1 MSETN
6 YTIAERYTL
15 PSHGLLYDRDVNPDI
30 KIRSMTVRDEMKRQ
44 SPANDGTIYR
54 VLAEVIDDCLVE
66 KPGISSYDMCIGD
79 FQFLMHKLRIV
90 TYGPEYKISCRCPN
104 CGNYDEYVVNLEDL
118 SLDELK
124 DFDKD
129 EYLKITLPVSKK
141 VIELNYNTPRI
152 LDNIEKEVD
161 RVAKQYKKQNKEK
174 EMSSIDWHLLYQLV
188 YAIKTVDG
196 QKLSTT
202 QKETFCN
209 NLVGRDYNTIIN
221 ALSKLDEKV
230 GLGLIF
236 EVTCNKC
243 GLNMSVPFRLTSEFF
258 RPTSIS

>member
-1 MSETN
+1 MENN

-15 PSHGLLYDRDVNPDI
+15 PSHGLLYDSDINPDI
-30 KIRSMTVRDEMKRQ
+30 KLRSMTVRDEMKRMA
-44 SPANDGTIYR
+44 PANDGTIYR

-104 CGNYDEYVVNLEDL
+104 CGNYDDYIVNLEDL

-129 EYLKITLPVSKK
+129 KYLRLELPASKK
-141 VIELNYNTPRI
+141 IVELNYNTPRI

-161 RVAKQYKKQNKEK
+161 RVAKQYKKQNKV
-174 EMSSIDWHLLYQLV
+174 MSDVDWHLLYQLV

-196 QKLSTT
+196 QKLSVT
-202 QKETFCN
+202 QKEAFCN
-209 NLVGRDYNTIIN
+209 NLVGRDYNAIVN
-221 ALSKLDEKV
+221 ALDKLDQKV
-230 GLGLIF
+230 GLGLMF
-236 EVTCNKC
+236 EVKCNQC
-243 GLNMSVPFRLTSEFF
+243 GLNMSVPFRLTNEFF
-258 RPTSIS
+258 RPSSDN

>member
-1 MSETN
+1 MENN

-15 PSHGLLYDRDVNPDI
+15 PSHGLLYDSDINPDI
-30 KIRSMTVRDEMKRQ
+30 KLRSMTVRDEMKRMA
-44 SPANDGTIYR
+44 PANDGTIYR

-104 CGNYDEYVVNLEDL
+104 CGNYDDYVVNLEDL

-129 EYLKITLPVSKK
+129 KYLKLELPASKK
-141 VIELNYNTPRI
+141 IIELNYNTPRI

-161 RVAKQYKKQNKEK
+161 RVAKQYKKQNKV
-174 EMSSIDWHLLYQLV
+174 MSDVDWHLLYQLV

-196 QKLSTT
+196 QKLSVT

-209 NLVGRDYNTIIN
+209 NLVGRDYNAIIN
-221 ALSKLDEKV
+221 ALDKLDQKV
-230 GLGLIF
+230 GLGLMF
-236 EVTCNKC
+236 EVKCNQC
-243 GLNMSVPFRLTSEFF
+243 GLNMSVPFRLTNEFF
-258 RPTSIS
+258 RPSSDN

>member
-1 MSETN
+1 MTD
-6 YTIAERYTL
+6 YTIAEKYTL
-15 PSHGLLYDRDVNPDI
+15 PSHGLLYDKDINPDI

-66 KPGISSYDMCIGD
+66 KPGISCYDMCIGD

-90 TYGPEYKISCRCPN
+90 TYGPEYKISCKCPN
-104 CGNYDEYVVNLEDL
+104 CGNFDDYIVNLENL

-129 EYLKITLPVSKK
+129 KYLKLELPVSKK
-141 VIELNYNTPRI
+141 TIELNYNTPRI
-152 LDNIEKEVD
+152 LDSIEKEVD
-161 RVAKQYKKQNKEK
+161 RVAKQYTKQNKEI
-174 EMSSIDWHLLYQLV
+174 SSVDWHLLYQLV

-196 QKLSTT
+196 QKLSVT

-209 NLVGRDYNTIIN
+209 NLVGRDFNAIIN
-221 ALSKLDEKV
+221 KLNELDEKV
-230 GLGLIF
+230 GLGLMFTIK
-236 EVTCNKC
+236 CNNC
-243 GLNMSVPFRLTSEFF
+243 GLDMSVPFRLTSEFF
-258 RPTSIS
+258 RPTSNN

>member
-1 MSETN
+1 MGENN

-15 PSHGLLYDRDVNPDI
+15 PSHGLLYDRDINPDI

-44 SPANDGTIYR
+44 APANDGTIYR
-54 VLAEVIDDCLVE
+54 VLAEVIDDCLIE

-79 FQFLMHKLRIV
+79 FQFLMHKLRVV
-90 TYGPEYKISCRCPN
+90 TYGPEYKINCRCPN

-124 DFDKD
+124 EFDRDK
-129 EYLKITLPVSKK
+129 YLKLELPASKK

-152 LDNIEKEVD
+152 LDAIEKEVD
-161 RVAKQYKKQNKEK
+161 RVAKQYKKQNK

-196 QKLSTT
+196 QKLSVT

-209 NLVGRDYNTIIN
+209 NLVGRDFNAIIN
-221 ALSKLDEKV
+221 KLNELDEKV
-230 GLGLIF
+230 GLGLMF
-236 EVTCNKC
+236 NVKCNNC
-243 GLNMSVPFRLTSEFF
+243 GLDMSVPFRLTSEFF
-258 RPTSIS
+258 RPTSTN

>member
-1 MSETN
+1 MENN

-15 PSHGLLYDRDVNPDI
+15 PSHGLLYDSDINPDI
-30 KIRSMTVRDEMKRQ
+30 KLRSMTVRDEMKRMA
-44 SPANDGTIYR
+44 PANDGTIYR

-104 CGNYDEYVVNLEDL
+104 CGNYDDYIVNLEDL

-129 EYLKITLPVSKK
+129 KYLRLELPASKK
-141 VIELNYNTPRI
+141 IVELNYNTPRI

-161 RVAKQYKKQNKEK
+161 RVAKQYKKQNKV
-174 EMSSIDWHLLYQLV
+174 MSDVDWHLLYQLV

-196 QKLSTT
+196 QKLSVT

-209 NLVGRDYNTIIN
+209 NLVGRDYNAIIN
-221 ALSKLDEKV
+221 ALDKLDQKV
-230 GLGLIF
+230 GLGIMF
-236 EVTCNKC
+236 EVKCNQC
-243 GLNMSVPFRLTSEFF
+243 GLNMSVPFRLTNEFF
-258 RPTSIS
+258 RPSSDN

>member
-1 MSETN
+1 MENN

-15 PSHGLLYDRDVNPDI
+15 PSHGLLYDSDINPDI
-30 KIRSMTVRDEMKRQ
+30 KLRSMTVRDEMKRMA
-44 SPANDGTIYR
+44 PANDGTIYR

-90 TYGPEYKISCRCPN
+90 TYGPEYKISCKCPN
-104 CGNYDEYVVNLEDL
+104 CGNYDDYIVNLEDL

-129 EYLKITLPVSKK
+129 KYLRLELPASKK
-141 VIELNYNTPRI
+141 IVELNYNTPRI

-161 RVAKQYKKQNKEK
+161 RVAKQYKKQNKV
-174 EMSSIDWHLLYQLV
+174 MSDVDWHLLYQLV

-196 QKLSTT
+196 QKLSVT

-221 ALSKLDEKV
+221 ALDKLDQKV
-230 GLGLIF
+230 GLGLMF
-236 EVTCNKC
+236 EVKCNQC

-258 RPTSIS
+258 RPSSDN